1 MGIRERQP
9 GDGDH
14 ICYISNLSKLRAHY
28 PGWDVT
34 KTLDEIFIE
43 LVSAWK
49 TRERWGRVDRE
60 LAV

>member
-1 MGIRERQP
+1 V
-9 GDGDH
+9 
-14 ICYISNLSKLRAHY
+14 HY